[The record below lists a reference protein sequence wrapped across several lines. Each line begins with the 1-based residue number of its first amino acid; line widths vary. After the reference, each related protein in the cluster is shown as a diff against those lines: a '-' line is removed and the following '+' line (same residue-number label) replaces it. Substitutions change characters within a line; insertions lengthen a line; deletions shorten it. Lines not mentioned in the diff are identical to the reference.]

1 MVDRVKLFLTRTL
14 ITVQKLL
21 VLSDTARTHVGGPK
35 RLANAVDDD
44 MADTKTCSYATCATI
59 PNLVTLGQTVLA

>member
-1 MVDRVKLFLTRTL
+1 MVDRVKLFLTRSL

-35 RLANAVDDD
+35 LLANAVDDD
-44 MADTKTCSYATCATI
+44 MADTKHAPTPHALPYQIWS
-59 PNLVTLGQTVLA
+59 L